1 MNKFTNVNIKKEYK
15 KKIRGI
21 IISVVLILLGLV
33 CIYLAYVSEKKTN
46 NTAKDLDSIITSES
60 KDKANKMAYLDVKAK
75 PFLLAVSKSTKNKY
89 YIMSD
94 GEFLY
99 IAYMSPED
107 YKKLN
112 VDSITE
118 TAIRVEGVT
127 KYTSKEI
134 QKFAIDAY
142 NEGLEEDEKITSS
155 DFNSYF
161 GAVYLDMTKKVSDTV
176 ILPFAL
182 SAITL
187 GIGNM
192 MLIITLIVF
201 FIFIRSINKLDG
213 MKINELD
220 NEMNDSNA
228 FYYSRVRLYL
238 TKNYIIN
245 FNGTL
250 KAIKYTDIL
259 WMYPYEVRRN
269 GVKVS
274 QSIKILVNDAKTY
287 IIATIDVYTKKSKAV
302 YDEIWDT
309 IVSKNKDMVLGYTSE
324 NIKAMNKK
332 IKEIKKEKK
341 NK

>member
-21 IISVVLILLGLV
+21 IISVVLILIGIV
-33 CIYLAYVSEKKTN
+33 CKYLSDIKVKNINKN
-46 NTAKDLDSIITSES
+46 RKDLDSIITSDV
-60 KDKANKMAYLDVKAK
+60 KDKANKLAYLDVKAK

-118 TAIRVEGVT
+118 KSIRVEGMT

-142 NEGLEEDEKITSS
+142 NEGLEEDKKITSS

-161 GAVYLDMTKKVSDTV
+161 GSVYLDMTKKASDE
-176 ILPFAL
+176 
-182 SAITL
+182 ITL
-187 GIGNM
+187 PLILFIATLGVGNI
-192 MLIITLIVF
+192 MLIVTLISLFVF
-201 FIFIRSINKLDG
+201 AKSINKLDG

-220 NEMNDSNA
+220 NEMNDSTA
-228 FYYSRVRLYL
+228 FYYSKVRLYL

-245 FNGTL
+245 FNGSFR
-250 KAIKYTDIL
+250 AIKYTDIL

-309 IVSKNKDMVLGYTSE
+309 IVSKNKDMLLGYTSE
-324 NIKAMNKK
+324 NIKTMNKK

>member
-21 IISVVLILLGLV
+21 IISVVLILIGLG
-33 CIYLAYVSEKKTN
+33 CKYLSDIEVKKIN
-46 NTAKDLDSIITSES
+46 KNRKDLDSIITSDV
-60 KDKANKMAYLDVKAK
+60 KDKANKLAYLDVKAK

-118 TAIRVEGVT
+118 KSIRVEGMT

-142 NEGLEEDEKITSS
+142 NEGLEEDKKITSS

-161 GAVYLDMTKKVSDTV
+161 GAVYLDMTKKASDEITLPL
-176 ILPFAL
+176 ILFIA
-182 SAITL
+182 TL
-187 GIGNM
+187 GIGNI
-192 MLIITLIVF
+192 MLIVTLISLFVF
-201 FIFIRSINKLDG
+201 AKSINKLDE

-220 NEMNDSNA
+220 NEMNDSTA
-228 FYYSRVRLYL
+228 FYYSKVRLYL

-245 FNGTL
+245 FNGSFR
-250 KAIKYTDIL
+250 AIKYADIL

-309 IVSKNKDMVLGYTSE
+309 IASKNKDMLLGYTSE
-324 NIKAMNKK
+324 NIKTMNKK

>member
-21 IISVVLILLGLV
+21 IISVVLILIGIV
-33 CIYLAYVSEKKTN
+33 CKYLSDIEVKNINKN
-46 NTAKDLDSIITSES
+46 RKDLDSIITSDV
-60 KDKANKMAYLDVKAK
+60 KDKANKLAYLDVKAK

-118 TAIRVEGVT
+118 KSIRVEGMT

-142 NEGLEEDEKITSS
+142 NEGLEEDKKITSS

-161 GAVYLDMTKKVSDTV
+161 GSVYLDMTKKASDE
-176 ILPFAL
+176 
-182 SAITL
+182 ITL
-187 GIGNM
+187 PLILFIATLGVGNI
-192 MLIITLIVF
+192 MLIVTLISLFVF
-201 FIFIRSINKLDG
+201 AKSINKLDG

-220 NEMNDSNA
+220 NEMNDSTA
-228 FYYSRVRLYL
+228 FYYSKVRLYL

-245 FNGTL
+245 FNGSFR
-250 KAIKYTDIL
+250 AIKYTDIL

-309 IVSKNKDMVLGYTSE
+309 IVSKNKDMLLGYTSE
-324 NIKAMNKK
+324 NIKTMNKK